1 MRLFDKFITTWG
13 NTIIKSLVIFSVI
26 YICAMFIRVETL
38 HSRFEKRLEQITIN
52 QSNIIN
58 EIKTIKFV
66 ALSNLTNQGIINVD
80 VQNQLDNK

>member
-58 EIKTIKFV
+58 EIKILILLKKMSKKSWMK
-66 ALSNLTNQGIINVD
+66 LLKKQ
-80 VQNQLDNK
+80 K